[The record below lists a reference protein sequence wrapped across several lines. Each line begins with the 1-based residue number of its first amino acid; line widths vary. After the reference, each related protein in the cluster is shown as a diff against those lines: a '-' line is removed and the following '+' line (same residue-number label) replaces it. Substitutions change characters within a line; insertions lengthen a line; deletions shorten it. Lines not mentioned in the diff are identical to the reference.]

1 MKKIIMNLK
10 VNNFWDNSYIEYKSN
25 GDKNKNLSLYE
36 YLNKIETYLK
46 NIIINFKNSDA
57 WKIQLAIAINFIS
70 SKDTEE
76 EPVMHLNS
84 DSIKFT
90 SYSKVNE
97 VVNELI
103 KSLRSKYQEN
113 LKTSTKGIL
122 FLIQF
127 N

>member
-1 MKKIIMNLK
+1 
-10 VNNFWDNSYIEYKSN
+10 
-25 GDKNKNLSLYE
+25 
-36 YLNKIETYLK
+36 
-46 NIIINFKNSDA
+46 
-57 WKIQLAIAINFIS
+57 
-70 SKDTEE
+70 
-76 EPVMHLNS
+76 MHLNN

-113 LKTSTKGIL
+113 LKTSTKVIL

>member
-1 MKKIIMNLK
+1 MNLK
-10 VNNFWDNSYIEYKSN
+10 VNNFWDNSYIEYESN

-76 EPVMHLNS
+76 EPEMHLIS

>member
-10 VNNFWDNSYIEYKSN
+10 VNNFWDNSYIEYESN

-76 EPVMHLNS
+76 EPVMHSNS

>member
-1 MKKIIMNLK
+1 MNLK
-10 VNNFWDNSYIEYKSN
+10 VNNFWDNSYIEYESN

-46 NIIINFKNSDA
+46 NIINFKNSDA

-113 LKTSTKGIL
+113 LKTSTEGIL